1 MILIFLLSVVALLS
15 FLFWFLRKSPVEK
28 VSETPIEEKAEE
40 KAEEKVEVKITEED
54 LLREEHRR
62 LNDIKSPDSDKPFAK
77 ISKPDIS
84 EIPIEMVPEAEEKPK
99 RRGKKKKST

>member
-15 FLFWFLRKSPVEK
+15 FLFWFFRKNSVEK
-28 VSETPIEEKAEE
+28 VETPVEEKVEE
-40 KAEEKVEVKITEED
+40 QVEEKVEVKITEED

-62 LNDIKSPDSDKPFAK
+62 LNEIKSPDSDKPFAK

-84 EIPIEMVPEAEEKPK
+84 EIPIEMVPDAEEKPK
-99 RRGKKKKST
+99 RRGRKKKST